1 MKLSLI
7 NQIWLEKTGK
17 RYGVPPGRLLDAI
30 IRMLRERDESGVQK
44 LEDWM
49 NAGEQALQQS
59 RVLLEEIRGSRII
72 GEEAVNALRF
82 YVLHLEEERKNASAG
97 PT

>member
-7 NQIWLEKTGK
+7 NQIWLEKVAK

-72 GEEAVNALRF
+72 GEEAVYALRF
-82 YVLHLEEERKNASAG
+82 YVLHLEEERKKASAG